1 MATHRTSILSA
12 ARWPRSSKVPRNSPM
27 PTVAR
32 SPFTSDLCPPC
43 QPPNGND
50 RSCVSPLDARRRP
63 LMMSPPPG
71 STSQERG
78 LARARSDKSLARFDR
93 VAMVLSGGAA
103 LGAYQAGAYAA
114 LENCGVRP
122 NWIAGTAIGA
132 INAAIIAGNLPHERT
147 FRLRQFWQELG
158 RRVGSQAGGG
168 LRRTVRHWLAGY
180 MPGHCAAAAGGGR
193 ERAVVR
199 PGDLRELLQASVDFD
214 RVNSGA
220 VRLVLGAVNLV
231 TGAETYFDN
240 DRHVLGPDHV
250 LASTALPGMP
260 AIELDGQR
268 YGGSA
273 VSVAALDDARPADTL
288 CFVIDG
294 YDPAPGGGG
303 GASRSAREIAALRR
317 NHDLRRMIALL
328 GERVPPASRRDGDI
342 RKCLAE
348 ASEATMTILHLV
360 HEGSAEGLAGKI
372 ADFAPAAVLRR
383 WQAGE
388 SDVATSLAHP
398 LWLAPPPRRL
408 GVVVHELR
416 GGVAAPPR

>member
-1 MATHRTSILSA
+1 MART
-12 ARWPRSSKVPRNSPM
+12 
-27 PTVAR
+27 
-32 SPFTSDLCPPC
+32 
-43 QPPNGND
+43 
-50 RSCVSPLDARRRP
+50 
-63 LMMSPPPG
+63 
-71 STSQERG
+71 
-78 LARARSDKSLARFDR
+78 RSDKNLARFDR
-93 VAMVLSGGAA
+93 IALVLSGGAA

-132 INAAIIAGNLPHERT
+132 INATIIAGNLPHERI
-147 FRLRQFWQELG
+147 FRLRQFWQELSRRVAARERGSAG
-158 RRVGSQAGGG
+158 RR
-168 LRRTVRHWLAGY
+168 LRRLLAERL
-180 MPGHCAAAAGGGR
+180 GGR
-193 ERAVVR
+193 AHVVPDDK
-199 PGDLRELLQASVDFD
+199 PGVGTGELRDLLQASADFD

-220 VRLVLGAVNLV
+220 VRLTLGAVNLV

-240 DRHVLGPDHV
+240 DRHVLGPEHV
-250 LASTALPGMP
+250 LASTALPGLPPM
-260 AIELDGQR
+260 AIDGQT
-268 YGGSA
+268 YCGAA

-294 YDPAPGGGG
+294 YDPVPGRGG

-317 NHDLRRMIALL
+317 NHDLRRMIALM
-328 GERVPPASRRDGDI
+328 GERMPAALRGDAEI

-360 HEGSAEGLAGKI
+360 HEGNADGLAEKMR
-372 ADFAPAAVLRR
+372 DFSSQSVLRR

-388 SDVATSLAHP
+388 NDVVTSLAHP

>member
-1 MATHRTSILSA
+1 
-12 ARWPRSSKVPRNSPM
+12 
-27 PTVAR
+27 
-32 SPFTSDLCPPC
+32 
-43 QPPNGND
+43 
-50 RSCVSPLDARRRP
+50 
-63 LMMSPPPG
+63 
-71 STSQERG
+71 

-93 VAMVLSGGAA
+93 IAMVLSGGVA
-103 LGAYQAGAYAA
+103 LGSYQAGAYAA

-132 INAAIIAGNLPHERT
+132 VNAAIIAGNLPHERA
-147 FRLRQFWQELG
+147 FRLRQFWQELS
-158 RRVGSQAGGG
+158 RRAAARGERG
-168 LRRTVRHWLAGY
+168 LRGRLRQFLRGVRPARPAAESGPGRD
-180 MPGHCAAAAGGGR
+180 PGHAR
-193 ERAVVR
+193 PLVR
-199 PGDLRELLQASVDFD
+199 PGELRALIEAAVDFD
-214 RVNSGA
+214 RVNSGSLR
-220 VRLVLGAVNLV
+220 VVLGAVNLV

-250 LASTALPGMP
+250 LASTALPGLP
-260 AIELDGQR
+260 PTVIDNQR

-273 VSVAALDDARPADTL
+273 VSVAALDEARPADTL

-294 YDPAPGGGG
+294 YDPVPGNRGGS
-303 GASRSAREIAALRR
+303 SRSAREIAALRR

-328 GERVPPASRRDGDI
+328 GERVPPALRGDADI

-360 HEGSAEGLAGKI
+360 HEGNAEELAGKM
-372 ADFAPAAVLRR
+372 ADFSPEALRRR

-388 SDVATSLAHP
+388 TDVATSLAHP

-416 GGVAAPPR
+416 GGVVAPPR

>member
-1 MATHRTSILSA
+1 MNHPGRQSFPLA
-12 ARWPRSSKVPRNSPM
+12 AEYRERS
-27 PTVAR
+27 
-32 SPFTSDLCPPC
+32 
-43 QPPNGND
+43 
-50 RSCVSPLDARRRP
+50 
-63 LMMSPPPG
+63 
-71 STSQERG
+71 

-93 VAMVLSGGAA
+93 IALVLSGGGA

-122 NWIAGTAIGA
+122 NWIAGTAVGS
-132 INAAIIAGNLPHERT
+132 INAAIIAGNLPHERV

-158 RRVGSQAGGG
+158 RRVEARQGGG
-168 LRRTVRHWLAGY
+168 LRRLGAALAGIV
-180 MPGHCAAAAGGGR
+180 GGARMR
-193 ERAVVR
+193 ERAAVR
-199 PGDLRELLQASVDFD
+199 TGELRDMVENVVDFD

-220 VRLVLGAVNLV
+220 VRIVLGAVNLV

-240 DRHVLGPDHV
+240 DRHVIGPEHV
-250 LASTALPGMP
+250 LASTALPGLP
-260 AIELDGQR
+260 PVAIEGQR
-268 YGGSA
+268 YGGAA
-273 VSVAALDDARPADTL
+273 VSVAALDEARPADTL

-294 YDPAPGGGG
+294 FDPVPGGRGG
-303 GASRSAREIAALRR
+303 VSRSAREIAALRR

-328 GERVPPASRRDGDI
+328 GERVPQGQRGDADI

-360 HEGSAEGLAGKI
+360 HEGNAEELAGKL
-372 ADFAPAAVLRR
+372 ADFSSEAILRR
-383 WQAGE
+383 WHAGE

-408 GVVVHELR
+408 GVVVHEVR